1 MKTAGLLQPLLKACK
16 NWAMAEKKDII
27 TIDGPSGAGKSTIS
41 KMLAARLHYTYL
53 DTGAMYR
60 VVGLQVKRAG
70 LDLEADNAGEEL
82 RRLLDAIDMRLA
94 PGEEG
99 QETRAFLDGEDVS
112 AAIRTPEMA
121 MLASRVSA
129 EPEVRRKL
137 TEMQRAIGNNGA
149 IVAEG
154 RDMGTIVFPHAK
166 YKFFLDASPE
176 ERAMRRQKQLLEQG
190 RRVGYE
196 ELLAQIQKR
205 DRDDSSR
212 SLAPLRPAA
221 DAVVIDS
228 SAMSIDEVVSFMLA
242 EVTKSKGQI

>member
-1 MKTAGLLQPLLKACK
+1 
-16 NWAMAEKKDII
+16 MADKKKII

-41 KMLAARLHYTYL
+41 KMLAAKLNYIYL

-60 VVGLQVKRAG
+60 VVGLQVERAG
-70 LDLEADNAGEEL
+70 LDLAAADAREKL
-82 RRLLDAIDMRLA
+82 AKLLADLDMALA

-112 AAIRTPEMA
+112 DAIRTPQMA
-121 MLASRVSA
+121 MVASRVSA

-137 TEMQRAIGNNGA
+137 TEMQRSIGNRGA

-154 RDMGTIVFPHAK
+154 RDMGTIVFPDAK
-166 YKFFLDASPE
+166 HKFFLDAAPE
-176 ERAMRRQKQLLEQG
+176 ERARRRQKQLMEKGQA
-190 RRVGYE
+190 VPYE
-196 ELLAQIQKR
+196 ELLTQIQKR

-212 SLAPLRPAA
+212 SLAPLMPAE

-228 SAMSIDEVVSFMLA
+228 SEMSIDEVVSFILA
-242 EVTKSKGQI
+242 AVGKD